1 MSLLEKVSNVEEEE
15 EEECFLFSHRLNQGW
30 ILNFT
35 LLLKPLINLSVR
47 ETHSDCH
54 GESTDWF
61 TSVSSSITDIQVFY
75 SSSVSHHVV
84 GK

>member
-1 MSLLEKVSNVEEEE
+1 MSLLEKVSNVEEEEE

-47 ETHSDCH
+47 GNSL
-54 GESTDWF
+54 
-61 TSVSSSITDIQVFY
+61 
-75 SSSVSHHVV
+75 
-84 GK
+84 